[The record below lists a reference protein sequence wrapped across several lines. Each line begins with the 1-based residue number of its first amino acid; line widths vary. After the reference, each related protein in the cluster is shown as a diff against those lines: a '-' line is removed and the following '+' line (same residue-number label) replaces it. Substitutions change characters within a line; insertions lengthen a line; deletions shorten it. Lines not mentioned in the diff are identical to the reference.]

1 MYVIGV
7 LALQGDVSEH
17 VSALKNASVEYDI
30 NSKVV
35 EVKTTEAFQSLDALV
50 IPGGE
55 STTIGKLIEKYS
67 LAAEIKKLAAKG
79 KPILGT
85 CAGLVLMAKKG
96 NSEVKKTGQ
105 KLLGLMSIEVQRN
118 AFGRQRESFEAF
130 LKIKG
135 FDREYL
141 GIFIRAPVVK
151 KVWNNAKVLAKF
163 EDKIVLVRQENLLAA
178 AFHPELNPDLRFY
191 KLFFDLF

>member
-35 EVKTTEAFQSLDALV
+35 EVKTKEAFQSLDALV

-141 GIFIRAPVVK
+141 GIFIRVPVVK

>member
-35 EVKTTEAFQSLDALV
+35 EVKTKEAFQSLDALV

>member
-35 EVKTTEAFQSLDALV
+35 EVKTKEAFQSLDALV

-141 GIFIRAPVVK
+141 GIFIRAPVV
-151 KVWNNAKVLAKF
+151 
-163 EDKIVLVRQENLLAA
+163 
-178 AFHPELNPDLRFY
+178 
-191 KLFFDLF
+191 